1 MAIIHTTP
9 FSQRDKRWGENY
21 LGFSRLK
28 IKDYGCTITSLAMF
42 LNSQGYSETP
52 ATVNDKLKKVNG
64 FQGALVI
71 WSAIPKVWKN
81 IRFIKR
87 ARNYN
92 NIEVAWYVYVKRL
105 PVMVEVYAPSIGA
118 VRHWVLYVG
127 DRYMLDPWTGTGKP
141 TSTYQATGYTL
152 LDRI

>member
-1 MAIIHTTP
+1 MIQTTV
-9 FSQRDKRWGENY
+9 FSQRDSRWRY
-21 LGFSRLK
+21 KKLGFSNLS
-28 IKDYGCTITSLAMF
+28 IGSYGCTITALTMF
-42 LNSQGYSETP
+42 LNSQGYYETP

-92 NIEVAWYVYVKRL
+92 NVEVAWYVYVKRL

-127 DRYMLDPWTGTGKP
+127 DRYMIDPWTGTGKP